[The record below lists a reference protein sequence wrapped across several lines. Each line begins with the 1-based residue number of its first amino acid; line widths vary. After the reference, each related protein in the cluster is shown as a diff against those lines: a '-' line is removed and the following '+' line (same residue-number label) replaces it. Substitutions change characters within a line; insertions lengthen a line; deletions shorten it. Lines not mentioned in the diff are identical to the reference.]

1 MKGFVFTCFLDLV
14 EDNFGYEI
22 VDEIILTSNLST
34 GGVYTSIG
42 TYPHYEIFE
51 LVGQLSS
58 VTQIPIRT
66 LLKLYGQHFF
76 KVSETQYGYLLSSFT
91 NTFQLL
97 ESIPHYMHIEVKKI
111 YPDAELPQIT
121 TKRVADNVLE
131 MIYSSEQKMFDFAE
145 GLIDSCLKFYGEEG
159 SIEQINLND
168 ECSKVRFLITKR
180 NER

>member
-1 MKGFVFTCFLDLV
+1 
-14 EDNFGYEI
+14 
-22 VDEIILTSNLST
+22 
-34 GGVYTSIG
+34 
-42 TYPHYEIFE
+42 
-51 LVGQLSS
+51 
-58 VTQIPIRT
+58 
-66 LLKLYGQHFF
+66 
-76 KVSETQYGYLLSSFT
+76 
-91 NTFQLL
+91 
-97 ESIPHYMHIEVKKI
+97 MHIEVKKI